1 MAAFDRQALQ
11 PGGSPAFSLLQD
23 LCNQLYTVEQ
33 LISYLKV
40 IGNQEALLLI
50 KPHGKVKKI
59 L

>member
-1 MAAFDRQALQ
+1 MAAFERQALH

-23 LCNQLYTVEQ
+23 LCQQLFTVEQ

-50 KPHGKVKKI
+50 KPHGRI
-59 L
+59 DMIF